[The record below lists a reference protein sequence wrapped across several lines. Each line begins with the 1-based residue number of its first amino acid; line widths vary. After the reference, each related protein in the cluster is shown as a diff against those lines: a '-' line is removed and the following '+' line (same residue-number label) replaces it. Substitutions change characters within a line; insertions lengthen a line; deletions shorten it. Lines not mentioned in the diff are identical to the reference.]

1 MIDPKRKRSN
11 FLILIIAIFFI
22 SNFITVNADEFD
34 CKKLDFKC
42 KSKKFIQETK
52 NFQNKGVKES
62 KEQINK
68 TKEKIGNAKEKVL
81 KVLPK

>member
-1 MIDPKRKRSN
+1 MIDPKRKNN

-52 NFQNKGVKES
+52 ISKIKE
-62 KEQINK
+62 
-68 TKEKIGNAKEKVL
+68 
-81 KVLPK
+81 